1 MAKGSIAGGDEPFRA
16 RALAEPALQ
25 RTDNRPSRGGL
36 PETRGAAGE
45 PSTHRASPI
54 RLQSRSHHAA
64 GFTTSGVLV
73 DTGAE
78 LSWIPAT
85 VLDPLGI
92 ERYEQRRFRQ
102 ANGTVLERW
111 TGHALI
117 YVAGKRTAD
126 DVVFGEPGDLV
137 LLGSRTLEGLN
148 VRIEPV
154 TKQLVDAGPAP
165 AAAVLTP

>member
-1 MAKGSIAGGDEPFRA
+1 MPDDMGTFRVDVEIENPA
-16 RALAEPALQ
+16 RPGER
-25 RTDNRPSRGGL
+25 RTL
-36 PETRGAAGE
+36 
-45 PSTHRASPI
+45 
-54 RLQSRSHHAA
+54 
-64 GFTTSGVLV
+64 TSVLV

-78 LSWIPAT
+78 LSSIPAT
-85 VLDPLGI
+85 VLDALGI

-117 YVAGKRTAD
+117 YVAGRRTAD

-148 VRIEPV
+148 VRVEPV

-165 AAAVLTP
+165 AAVGQMG